1 MWTMPEGRNQ
11 SCRVPTRIPNLI
23 AKSIFQLS
31 TQYYIYLVFSPYIIT
46 MQQESCMGFP
56 LMPDISIIGVFL
68 DGPRTWSRVH
78 TTQCRMKPTS
88 SISSIFSDCCYIS
101 KYILTSFP
109 NIILPSCMARLMLR
123 ETGSGR
129 TEGRT
134 LHYLLALGQI
144 YIDQCEKKMHFYQYR
159 MSNKQ

>member
-31 TQYYIYLVFSPYIIT
+31 TQYYIYLVFFPLYHNNVVGIVH
-46 MQQESCMGFP
+46 GFP
-56 LMPDISIIGVFL
+56 PYARYINYRGIFG
-68 DGPRTWSRVH
+68 WSKDLEQS
-78 TTQCRMKPTS
+78 TY
-88 SISSIFSDCCYIS
+88 YIVPHETNIQYFIYFQRLLLH

-144 YIDQCEKKMHFYQYR
+144 YIDQCEKKCIFI
-159 MSNKQ
+159 STE

>member
-31 TQYYIYLVFSPYIIT
+31 TQYYIYLVFFPPISYQCSRNRAWVSPLCQIYQLQGYFWMVQGLGAEYYIVPHETNI
-46 MQQESCMGFP
+46 QYFIYFQR
-56 LMPDISIIGVFL
+56 LLLHI
-68 DGPRTWSRVH
+68 
-78 TTQCRMKPTS
+78 
-88 SISSIFSDCCYIS
+88 Y
-101 KYILTSFP
+101 TSFP

-144 YIDQCEKKMHFYQYR
+144 YIDQCEKKVHFYQYR

>member
-31 TQYYIYLVFSPYIIT
+31 TQYYIHLVFFPLYHTNVVGIVH
-46 MQQESCMGFP
+46 GFP
-56 LMPDISIIGVFL
+56 PYARYINYRGIFG
-68 DGPRTWSRVH
+68 WSKDLEKS
-78 TTQCRMKPTS
+78 TTQCRMKPRS
-88 SISSIFSDCCYIS
+88 SISSIFSDCCYI
-101 KYILTSFP
+101 YTSFP
-109 NIILPSCMARLMLR
+109 NIILLPSCMARLMLR

-144 YIDQCEKKMHFYQYR
+144 YIDQCEKKCIFI
-159 MSNKQ
+159 STE

>member
-31 TQYYIYLVFSPYIIT
+31 TQYYIYLVFSPLYHNNVVGIVH
-46 MQQESCMGFP
+46 GFP
-56 LMPDISIIGVFL
+56 PYARYINYRGIFG
-68 DGPRTWSRVH
+68 WSKDLEQS

-88 SISSIFSDCCYIS
+88 SISSIFSDCCYI
-101 KYILTSFP
+101 YTSFP

-144 YIDQCEKKMHFYQYR
+144 YIDQCEKKCIFI
-159 MSNKQ
+159 STE

>member
-31 TQYYIYLVFSPYIIT
+31 TQCYIYLVFFPLYHTNVVGIVH
-46 MQQESCMGFP
+46 GFP
-56 LMPDISIIGVFL
+56 PYARYINYRGIFG
-68 DGPRTWSRVH
+68 WSKDLEQS
-78 TTQCRMKPTS
+78 TTQCRMKQRS
-88 SISSIFSDCCYIS
+88 SISSIFSDCCYI
-101 KYILTSFP
+101 YTSFP
-109 NIILPSCMARLMLR
+109 NIILLPSCMARLMLR

-144 YIDQCEKKMHFYQYR
+144 YIDQCEKKCIFI
-159 MSNKQ
+159 STE